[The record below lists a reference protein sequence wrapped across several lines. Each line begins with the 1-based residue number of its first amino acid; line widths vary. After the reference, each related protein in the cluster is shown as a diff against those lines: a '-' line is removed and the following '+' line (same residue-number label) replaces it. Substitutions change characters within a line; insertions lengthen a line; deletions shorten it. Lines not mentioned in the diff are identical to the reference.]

1 MSEQSIVAIIVG
13 SLCSGG
19 VITQIIA
26 FFIRKLERKPP
37 AYAVKLQSEVDSLKD
52 RISVIEDGVR
62 ALLFDKISRLHQE
75 TVQQGLPVPVSVKQ
89 RADAAYQAYA
99 ALGGNGVGKHM
110 YEELMDAHAQG
121 SAG

>member
-1 MSEQSIVAIIVG
+1 MSEQSIVAIIVAC
-13 SLCSGG
+13 LCSGG
-19 VITQIIA
+19 VITQLIA
-26 FFIRKLERKPP
+26 YFIRKIERKPP
-37 AYAVKLQSEVDSLKD
+37 AYAVKLQSEVDVLKD
-52 RISVIEDGVR
+52 RITVIEDGVR

-99 ALGGNGVGKHM
+99 ALGGNGVGKHL
-110 YEELMDAHAQG
+110 YDELMDAHAQG

>member
-13 SLCSGG
+13 LCSGG
-19 VITQIIA
+19 VITHNFA
-26 FFIRKLERKPP
+26 WNIRKIERQPP
-37 AYAVKLQSEVDSLKD
+37 AYAVKLQQEFDDLKT
-52 RISVIEDGVR
+52 RTTVIEDGVR

-99 ALGGNGVGKHM
+99 ALGGNGVGKYM
-110 YEELMDAHAQG
+110 YKELLEAHAKG
-121 SAG
+121 SGD

>member
-13 SLCSGG
+13 LCSGG
-19 VITQIIA
+19 VLTQFVA
-26 FFIRKLERKPP
+26 WAIRKIERKPP
-37 AYAVKLQSEVDSLKD
+37 AYAVKLQQEFDDLKT
-52 RISVIEDGVR
+52 RTTVIEDGVK

-89 RADAAYQAYA
+89 RADAAYQAYK

-110 YEELMDAHAQG
+110 YEELMDAHAKG
-121 SAG
+121 GV